1 MAEQKRV
8 LSGIQPSGV
17 LHIGNYFGMMKPA
30 IELQK
35 NHQCFYFIADFHA
48 LTQHPDPDDLRKRVK
63 GVALDFLACGLDPQR
78 TVFFRQSDV
87 PEVTELTWILSCYT
101 PVGLM
106 ERCHSYKDK
115 VARGISPN
123 LGLFSYPVLM
133 SSDIL
138 IYGSHLVPVGRDQK
152 QHLEVTRNVATRFNH
167 RYGDVFQIPDA
178 IIQNDVAVVPGTD
191 GQKMSKSYDNIIEIF
206 GPEKAMRRKIMKIVT
221 DSTPVEESKD
231 PEKCNVFA
239 LYKLFAAEEEIVEM
253 RRRYLAG
260 GMGYGHAKQELFE
273 KYWEH
278 FRQAREKRA
287 ELLNNLD
294 YVEEVLREGA
304 RKAREA
310 ASRTLGRVRRRI
322 GIDA

>member
-206 GPEKAMRRKIMKIVT
+206 GTQKAMRKKIMRIVT
-221 DSTPVEESKD
+221 DSTPMEAPKD
-231 PEKCNVFA
+231 PDSCNVFA
-239 LYKLFAAEEEIVEM
+239 LYRLLASEEEVKAL
-253 RRRYLAG
+253 RDRYLAG
-260 GMGYGHAKQELFE
+260 GMGYGEAKQALFE
-273 KYWEH
+273 KYWEY
-278 FRQAREKRA
+278 FEPYRERRD
-287 ELLNNLD
+287 ELENNP
-294 YVEEVLREGA
+294 EEVEQVLIDGA
-304 RKAREA
+304 AKAKELA
-310 ASRTLGRVRRRI
+310 VDMLVRVKQAV
-322 GIDA
+322 GL